1 MEMEKRK
8 STGDSRWR
16 RKLRQGGRAAGLVLP
31 MAGKLCN
38 GLASFRKIRW
48 RKTPLAARS
57 PALIARYQ
65 TIMLDEKLFRN
76 KRRFVL

>member
-1 MEMEKRK
+1 
-8 STGDSRWR
+8 
-16 RKLRQGGRAAGLVLP
+16 LVLP